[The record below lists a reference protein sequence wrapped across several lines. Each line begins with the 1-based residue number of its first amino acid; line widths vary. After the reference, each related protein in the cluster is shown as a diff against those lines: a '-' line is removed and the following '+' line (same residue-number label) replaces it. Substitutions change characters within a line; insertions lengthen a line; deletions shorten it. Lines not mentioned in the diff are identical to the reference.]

1 MRQGICADYFEP
13 RLLRR
18 GFPIYCPSY
27 CFVLANWQNE
37 LARKKKLSARPT
49 EPACKRL
56 RIPAA
61 RI

>member
-1 MRQGICADYFEP
+1 
-13 RLLRR
+13 
-18 GFPIYCPSY
+18 
-27 CFVLANWQNE
+27 VLANWQNE